1 MTGFKSYT
9 KEEIRNAMLTGSTIW
24 ALDTADS
31 GYDDH
36 IIADTYDQALSDVL
50 TYHEIST
57 LPEGWTLEEVFWEI

>member
-1 MTGFKSYT
+1 
-9 KEEIRNAMLTGSTIW
+9 MLTGSTIW